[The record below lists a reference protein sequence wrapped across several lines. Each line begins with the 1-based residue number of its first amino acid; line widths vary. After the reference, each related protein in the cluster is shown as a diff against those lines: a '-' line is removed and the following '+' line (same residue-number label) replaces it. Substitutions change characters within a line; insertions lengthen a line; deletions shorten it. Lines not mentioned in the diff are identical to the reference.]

1 MRSEER
7 GGSLSG
13 SFSGASWW
21 RHPLRGDGLPAGR
34 IQLPGAATAWRSVFT
49 RRLLEQEVQFSS
61 NSVGLPVIV
70 ATRG

>member
-1 MRSEER
+1 VI
-7 GGSLSG
+7 
-13 SFSGASWW
+13 FA
-21 RHPLRGDGLPAGR
+21 RHPLQGDGLPAGR